1 MIWNRLFSPDSFCDK
16 GTLKQLVNLI
26 HRPKITSKVKQN
38 FTAVQDFFSVIQG
51 DLQHATSE
59 AKAQYFS
66 KCVDTI
72 VTRFMLHHV
81 QTLENENSIS
91 PDGVFEYACSVIGL
105 GLMARNFSD
114 AIHEGDGERLLR
126 CWKFFM
132 LHFKEDSCSKYAIEA
147 FNLIGQVNATL
158 TPQMAH
164 KLIWNRT
171 CNVRGGEENNIPL
184 DLQNEHLN
192 RTFKD
197 DINTF
202 GANVSDRSV
211 SRSSKQLA
219 Q

>member
-26 HRPKITSKVKQN
+26 NRPKITSKVKQN
-38 FTAVQDFFSVIQG
+38 FTAVQDFFSVILDSHITAAALQLFGMKSPTDDPTLHCFEG

-72 VTRFMLHHV
+72 VTRFVLHHV

-91 PDGVFEYACSVIGL
+91 PDGVSEYACSVIGL
-105 GLMARNFSD
+105 GLMARNFSN

-132 LHFKEDSCSKYAIEA
+132 LHFKEDSRSKYAIEA

-158 TPQMAH
+158 IPQMAH
-164 KLIWNRT
+164 KL
-171 CNVRGGEENNIPL
+171 
-184 DLQNEHLN
+184 DLE
-192 RTFKD
+192 
-197 DINTF
+197 
-202 GANVSDRSV
+202 SYM
-211 SRSSKQLA
+211 
-219 Q
+219 